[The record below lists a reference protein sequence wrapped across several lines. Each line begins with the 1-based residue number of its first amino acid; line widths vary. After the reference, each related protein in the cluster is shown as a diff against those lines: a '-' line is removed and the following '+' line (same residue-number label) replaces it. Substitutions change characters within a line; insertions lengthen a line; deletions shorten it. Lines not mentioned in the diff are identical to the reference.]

1 MHDGVRCEDRVAVND
16 LRRAAWLGVG
26 VGPGLGLALGVGLGF
41 AVNGLR
47 RVQPAG
53 MYATDH
59 VSTLPKY
66 RTYLLILTR
75 FELRAKLLND

>member
-1 MHDGVRCEDRVAVND
+1 M
-16 LRRAAWLGVG
+16 
-26 VGPGLGLALGVGLGF
+26 GLALGVGLGF

-66 RTYLLILTR
+66 RTYLLILTH